1 MKKRTIWT
9 IAIIMTLAFAGLL
22 VIQFYYFKQV
32 SIAFEQDFKENVS
45 HVLYNVAHDLEENEV
60 KRFLDATSD
69 EFVKKSVDKQVAEMQ
84 SIDVVIS
91 PGDTIDL
98 SQTLLAPK
106 LQLNSMHGVGTIA
119 TTSEALYEEYKE
131 RFYKS
136 RTLLDRVIV
145 LWMRKSAALPVDQR
159 INYAELDE
167 MLVARFRE
175 AGIKYPF
182 CIQVVNAS
190 GKIYHSFNS
199 THDSINFHQQNP
211 DDLNSCAQK
220 LFFEDKGYG
229 EIYLNVTFLTGGTF
243 IRKSIDMFLP
253 SLMLI
258 TLLMSMFIL
267 SLVLIFR
274 QTTLSK
280 MKNEFISNMTH
291 ELKTPVASIMLATEM
306 LGDDT
311 VTKSP
316 DFRKKMVGIITS
328 EAKRL
333 KMLVDKVLQ
342 TSLYRRET
350 RRLNFEEIDANEVVR
365 EAVATFTLKVE
376 ETGGKMV
383 SKVAAKSHW
392 ILADRVH
399 FTNVIFNLMENAY
412 KYRKMGDGDVLLLN
426 VATKNDG
433 DNIVISIQDNGIGMK
448 KEHVRHI
455 FEKFYRVPMGNVHNV
470 KGFGLGLAYVHA
482 MVEAHGGKIKVDSE
496 YNIGS
501 KFTIILPTLKQ

>member
-1 MKKRTIWT
+1 
-9 IAIIMTLAFAGLL
+9 MTLAFAGLL

-45 HVLYNVAHDLEENEV
+45 HVLYNVAHDLEEKEV

-69 EFVKKSVDKQVAEMQ
+69 DFVKKSVDKQVAEMQ

-167 MLVARFRE
+167 MLVTRFRE

-182 CIQVVNAS
+182 RIQVVNAS

-211 DDLNSCAQK
+211 KNLDNCAQK
-220 LFFEDKGYG
+220 LFFEDTEYG
-229 EIYLNVTFLTGGTF
+229 DIYLNATFLTGGTF

-258 TLLMSMFIL
+258 TLLTVSLLGYQSNPYPFMKAADLLVCSSGYEGLSTFITEG
-267 SLVLIFR
+267 LVLGKAIV
-274 QTTLSK
+274 TTECSGMRELLGSS
-280 MKNEFISNMTH
+280 EFGLIVDNQ
-291 ELKTPVASIMLATEM
+291 EDALCNGL
-306 LGDDT
+306 
-311 VTKSP
+311 
-316 DFRKKMVGIITS
+316 R
-328 EAKRL
+328 
-333 KMLVDKVLQ
+333 KMLK
-342 TSLYRRET
+342 
-350 RRLNFEEIDANEVVR
+350 
-365 EAVATFTLKVE
+365 
-376 ETGGKMV
+376 
-383 SKVAAKSHW
+383 
-392 ILADRVH
+392 
-399 FTNVIFNLMENAY
+399 
-412 KYRKMGDGDVLLLN
+412 
-426 VATKNDG
+426 
-433 DNIVISIQDNGIGMK
+433 
-448 KEHVRHI
+448 
-455 FEKFYRVPMGNVHNV
+455 
-470 KGFGLGLAYVHA
+470 
-482 MVEAHGGKIKVDSE
+482 DSE
-496 YNIGS
+496 LRATYAAHAAERGRDFSARQLAKETEDFFIQ
-501 KFTIILPTLKQ
+501 LLKD